1 MTRCSELTPVEKWMK
16 KPCMKKLMLLLT
28 FCFTL
33 PLSATQL
40 VKDGKATAEIVIS
53 KDANPIVNTAATEFQ
68 GIIEKMSGAKL
79 EIVGEPSG
87 KFQTKV
93 WFGENEM
100 TRKLGLDLKDV
111 KFDGYKIIVKG
122 DNIIA
127 AGVDIEWYKYYALSE
142 ANLYK
147 VSDKWLAH
155 TGGHKWRSPMFM
167 EGLRSQCREKDVSK
181 SLGFHDGIDSTGT
194 IFASYALL
202 EQLGFRWYMPFA
214 DIGQVIPEKKDIV
227 FADQDIKSEPAFRYR
242 NWSHWRGCRDEAMW
256 FKSLGAGM
264 SEFIFFYHAAG
275 RILDGKEDPE
285 CAGKVNGKPDFHAP
299 KLSGEKFRSTF
310 LQYLEFA
317 NTFYPKMLPYVSF
330 NQPDGWSTLDD
341 EDIANGWDKVK
352 ERGESG
358 RYSDYAWEFNMNMLE
373 RYNKK
378 YPGNKQRKAFY
389 AYSGTVGVPS
399 QLKGQFIPEDMTCVF
414 CNTTAYDHLNPEFTG
429 IMKEWFQCV
438 KEPEQFIYYDYL
450 YDRGPHRNYPPTPY
464 IFTENLK
471 QLFKNVTPDKCQ
483 GFLLEYDSPGD
494 AASLSKVENRNTNIG
509 FPAETHLMMYL
520 YSKLMWNPKLDVDKL
535 LAEYYTLYYGPAAE
549 EMKALDQ
556 FSEEIWMRKAPRRVT
571 ASSGNIKEEDVTKLY
586 DMLSKAR
593 AKVQPDSIYAKRLD
607 RLAYE
612 MEPLKRLFANLQRK
626 GPTIQAGR
634 FAENVKCDG
643 DLSKDFWNNVPFIPL
658 KDMYTGGKPTEC
670 STSVG
675 FRATPTAL
683 YIAIT
688 CREPK
693 MDYLHDRTK
702 TRDNSGVQ
710 ADDFVEIRLET
721 PNGRMPVIN
730 INPAGAIFDQDATD
744 PNVANLPEFYSV
756 SDYAVKTY
764 PDKWCIEIKIDYAS
778 LGALIPTASAPW
790 GMQISHQRLAGDKP
804 EFYQLSP
811 TGKAFNKGLEMM
823 ANITTNKR

>member
-1 MTRCSELTPVEKWMK
+1 MN
-16 KPCMKKLMLLLT
+16 
-28 FCFTL
+28 L
-33 PLSATQL
+33 PAAQV
-40 VKDGKATAEIVIS
+40 VKEGKATAEIVIP
-53 KDANPIVNTAATEFQ
+53 KDANPIVKTAATEFQ

-79 EIVGEPSG
+79 EIVNEPTG

-100 TRKLGLDLKDV
+100 TKKLGLDLKDV
-111 KFDGYKIIVKG
+111 KYDGYKIIVKG
-122 DNIIA
+122 DDIIA
-127 AGVDIEWYKYYALSE
+127 AGVDIEWYKYYGFSE
-142 ANLYK
+142 DNLYH
-147 VSDKWLAH
+147 VQDKWMKH

-167 EGLRSQCREKDVSK
+167 EGLHNQCREKDASR

-214 DIGQVIPEKKDIV
+214 DLGQVIPEKKDIA
-227 FADQDIKSEPAFRYR
+227 FADQSIKSEPAFRYR
-242 NWSHWRGCRDEAMW
+242 NFSHWRGCRDEAMW
-256 FKSLGAGM
+256 FKSMGAGM
-264 SEFIFFYHAAG
+264 SELIFFYHAAG

-285 CAGKVNGKPDFHAP
+285 CAGKVNGKTDFSAP

-310 LQYLEFA
+310 MQYLEFA

-330 NQPDGWSTLDD
+330 NQPDGWSTIDD
-341 EDIANGWDKVK
+341 EDIANGWDKLK
-352 ERGESG
+352 ERGNEG
-358 RYSDYAWEFNMNMLE
+358 RYSDYAWDFNMNMLE

-378 YPGNKQRKAFY
+378 YPDNKQRKFFY
-389 AYSGTVGVPS
+389 AYSSTVGVPS
-399 QLKGQFIPEDMTCVF
+399 QLEGKFIPEDMTVAF
-414 CNTTAYDHLNPEFTG
+414 CNTTAYDHLTPKNIG
-429 IMKEWFQCV
+429 LMKEWLQHV

-483 GFLLEYDSPGD
+483 GFLIEYDGPGPI
-494 AASLSKVENRNTNIG
+494 ASMAKDENHNTNIG

-520 YSKLMWNPKLDVDKL
+520 YSKLMWDPKLDVDKL

-549 EMKALDQ
+549 EMKALDK
-556 FSEEIWMRKAPRRVT
+556 FGEEIWMRKAPRLVT
-571 ASSGNIKEEDVTKLY
+571 ASSGNFKEEDVTKLF
-586 DMLSKAR
+586 DMLGKAR
-593 AKVQPDSIYAKRLD
+593 AKVDAGSIYAKRLD

-612 MEPLKRLFANLQRK
+612 MEPLKKLFSNLNRK

-634 FAENVKCDG
+634 FSENIKCDG
-643 DLSKDFWNNVPFIPL
+643 DLTKGFWKNVPFTPL
-658 KDMYTGGKPTEC
+658 KEMYTGVKPDHL
-670 STSVG
+670 STAVA

-683 YIAIT
+683 YIAIE

-693 MDYLHDRTK
+693 MGDLHARTK
-702 TRDNSGVQ
+702 ERDNSGIL
-710 ADDFVEIRLET
+710 ADDFLEIRLAT

-730 INPAGAIFDQDATD
+730 VNPEGAISDLDPTD

-756 SDYAVKTY
+756 SDYAVKKY
-764 PDKWCIEIKIDYAS
+764 DDKWCLEMRIDYAS

-790 GMQISHQRLAGDKP
+790 GIQISHQRLAGDKP

-811 TGKAFNKGLEMM
+811 TGKAFNKGFEMM
-823 ANITTNKR
+823 ANITTNKK

>member
-1 MTRCSELTPVEKWMK
+1 MRKA
-16 KPCMKKLMLLLT
+16 
-28 FCFTL
+28 FTMFL
-33 PLSATQL
+33 AFSFAVTLSAAQI
-40 VKDGKATAEIVIS
+40 VKDGKATAEIVIP
-53 KDANPIVNTAATEFQ
+53 KDANPIMKTAATEFQ

-79 EIVGEPSG
+79 DIVDEPTG

-111 KFDGYKIIVKG
+111 KYDGYKIIVKG

-127 AGVDIEWYKYYALSE
+127 AGVDIEWYKYYGFSEDNLSQV
-142 ANLYK
+142 A
-147 VSDKWLAH
+147 DKWLKH

-167 EGLRSQCREKDVSK
+167 VSLLNQCREKDASRR
-181 SLGFHDGIDSTGT
+181 LGFHDGIDSTGT
-194 IFASYALL
+194 IFATYALL

-214 DIGQVIPEKKDIV
+214 DIGQVIPEKKDIA
-227 FADQDIKSEPAFRYR
+227 FAKQNIKSEPAFRYR

-256 FKSLGAGM
+256 FKSLGGGM
-264 SEFIFFYHAAG
+264 SEFISFYHAAG

-310 LQYLEFA
+310 LQYLESA

-330 NQPDGWSTLDD
+330 NQPDGWSTIDD
-341 EDIANGWDKVK
+341 EDIANGWDKLK
-352 ERGESG
+352 ERGDAG
-358 RYSDYAWEFNMNMLE
+358 RYSDYAWDFNMNMLD

-378 YPGNKQRKAFY
+378 YPGNNQRKAFY

-399 QLKGQFIPEDMTCVF
+399 QLKGKFIPDDMTCVF
-414 CNTTAYDHLNPEFTG
+414 TNTTAYDHLNPQFTG
-429 IMKEWFQCV
+429 LMQEWFPCV

-483 GFLLEYDSPGD
+483 GFLIEYDAPSDG
-494 AASLSKVENRNTNIG
+494 AGLAKKENRNTNIG

-520 YSKLMWNPKLDVDKL
+520 YSKLMWDPKVDVDKL
-535 LAEYYTLYYGPAAE
+535 LAEYYTLYYGPAAK
-549 EMKALDQ
+549 EMKALDK
-556 FSEEIWMRKAPRRVT
+556 FGEEIWMRKGPRRVT
-571 ASSGNIKEEDVTKLY
+571 ASSGNFKEEDVTKLL
-586 DMLSKAR
+586 DMLGKAR
-593 AKVQPDSIYAKRLD
+593 AKVKDGSIYAKRLD

-612 MEPLKRLFANLQRK
+612 MEPLKKLFTNLQRK
-626 GPTIQAGR
+626 GPTIRAGR
-634 FAENVKCDG
+634 FAENIKCDG
-643 DLSKDFWNNVPFIPL
+643 DLSKDFWKNVPFTPL
-658 KDMYTGGKPTEC
+658 KDMFTGAKPDHV
-670 STSVG
+670 STSVA

-683 YIAIT
+683 YIAIE

-693 MDYLHDRTK
+693 MGDLHARTT
-702 TRDNSGVQ
+702 TRDNSGIL

-730 INPAGAIFDQDATD
+730 VNPEGAIFDQDSTD

-756 SDYAVKTY
+756 SDYAVKKSA
-764 PDKWCIEIKIDYAS
+764 DKWCIEMRIDYAS
-778 LGALIPTASAPW
+778 LGALIPNVSEPW
-790 GMQISHQRLAGDKP
+790 GMQVSHQRLAGNDP

-811 TGKAFNKGLEMM
+811 TGKAFNKCFDMM
-823 ANITTNKR
+823 ANITTNKK